1 MKKRVLGAA
10 ILAAALAAGALTACS
25 GSPKETTAAADT
37 TKAEETTA
45 AEAEDSKA
53 EETTAAEAETT
64 AELKEIVVG
73 ASPAPHA
80 EILNAAKEVLA
91 SKGYDLKIVE
101 YTDYV
106 QPNNALS
113 TKDLDANYFQHKPY
127 LDSFNEQNGTN
138 LVSAGA
144 IHYEPFGI
152 YAGKTTSLEELPD
165 KATVLVPN
173 DVSNEARA
181 LLLLEAQGLIKLKE
195 GVGLEATRNDI
206 VENTKNLDIV
216 ELEAAQLPR
225 SLQDG
230 DIAVIN
236 GNYAIEAGLKVT
248 DALAT
253 EDSQSLA
260 ATTYGNIVAVR
271 EGDESS
277 DAIKALVEA
286 LTSPEVKQFMEDKYE
301 GAVVPLFEGITGVR
315 ME

>member
-10 ILAAALAAGALTACS
+10 VLAAALAAGALTACS
-25 GSPKETTAAADT
+25 GSAKETTAAETAAQT
-37 TKAEETTA
+37 AAETTA
-45 AEAEDSKA
+45 ADAGTETTEAGANAED
-53 EETTAAEAETT
+53 TTAAAD
-64 AELKEIVVG
+64 LQKIIVG

-91 SKGYDLKIVE
+91 SKGYELEIVE

-106 QPNNALS
+106 QPNNALD
-113 TKDLDANYFQHKPY
+113 TGDLDANYFQHKPY
-127 LDSFNEQNGTN
+127 LDSFNAQNGTK

-152 YAGKTTSLEELPD
+152 YGGKVSSLDDLKD
-165 KATVLVPN
+165 KAAVLVPN

-206 VENTKNLDIV
+206 VENPKNLDIV
-216 ELEAAQLPR
+216 EMEAAQLPR
-225 SLQDG
+225 SLPDA

-236 GNYAIEAGLKVT
+236 GNYAIEAGLKVS

-260 ATTYGNIVAVR
+260 ATTYGNIVAVK
-271 EGDESS
+271 EGEENS

-286 LTSPEVKQFMEDKYE
+286 LTSPEVKQFMEQRYE
-301 GAVVPLFEGITGVR
+301 GAVVPLF
-315 ME
+315 